1 MLQLLLP
8 DDQQEFRQAAN
19 LEALRHVRRRWL
31 QQVQPDALR
40 RSPAQWCHL
49 SPNIHRRGGRENKQ
63 VSTFILLCR
72 LA

>member
-31 QQVQPDALR
+31 QQVLPDALR
-40 RSPAQWCHL
+40 RSPVQWCRQSLNTRHL
-49 SPNIHRRGGRENKQ
+49 GARENKQ

-72 LA
+72 FA